1 MTEPGAVGASMY
13 ALVERLYP
21 ICRSLTGRGVRDTLH
36 VLAELLPLEIR
47 EVPSGT
53 PVFDWIVP
61 DEWNIRDAWIARVN
75 GERVVDFRACNL
87 HVVGYST
94 PIRKRVTIEE
104 LRRHLHT
111 LDGHPEW
118 IPYRTSYYERT
129 WGFCVSRRQY
139 DALVDPEYDVC
150 IDATLGPGALTYGE
164 VSIRGR
170 AAQEF
175 VFTAHV
181 CHPSMCNDNLSGIA
195 VAAFLARAV
204 AREPRRWSYR
214 FLFVPGTIGSLAW
227 LASHREA
234 LGAIQGGMSLVC
246 LGDASPLT
254 YKRSLAGRSLV
265 DRAAAHVLRHRQRGD
280 RVIDYSPFGYDERQ
294 FNAPGFRI
302 PVGSLMRARHGTFP
316 EYHTSADDLSFVS
329 GEQLADAL
337 AACLEIV
344 DILEGDAAYVNRAPY
359 GEPQLGRRGVYRS
372 LGGEPGL
379 GDATMAMLW
388 VLALSDGSCSLLEI
402 AERAGMPFRAIRT
415 AADVLRGAALLEPA
429 TPRPDDGAP

>member
-1 MTEPGAVGASMY
+1 MSGSDAVGAAMY

-21 ICRSLTGRGVRDTLH
+21 ICRSLTGAGVRETLR
-36 VLAELLPLEIR
+36 VLAELIPVDIC

-53 PVFDWIVP
+53 PVFDWTVP
-61 DEWNIRDAWIARVN
+61 DEWNIRDAWIARAN

-94 PIRKRVTIEE
+94 PIRKRMTVEE

-111 LDGHPEW
+111 TEGHPDW

-164 VSIRGR
+164 VWIRGASER
-170 AAQEF
+170 EF

-204 AREPRRWSYR
+204 AAREPRRWSYR

-227 LASHREA
+227 LARNREV
-234 LGAIQGGMSLVC
+234 LRRIQGGMSLVC

-254 YKRSLAGRSLV
+254 YKRSLAGTSLV
-265 DRAAAHVLRHRQRGD
+265 DRAAAHVLRHRKRGD
-280 RVIDYSPFGYDERQ
+280 TVVDYYPYGYDERQ
-294 FNAPGFRI
+294 FNAPGFRV
-302 PVGSLMRARHGTFP
+302 PLGSLMRARHGSFP

-329 GEQLADAL
+329 GEQLGDAL

-344 DILEGDAAYVNRAPY
+344 DILEGDAAYVNRSPY
-359 GEPQLGRRGVYRS
+359 GEPQLGRRGVYRT
-372 LGGEPGL
+372 LGGEPVV
-379 GDATMAMLW
+379 GDVTMAMLW
-388 VLALSDGSCSLLEI
+388 ALTLSDGSWSLLDI
-402 AERAGMPFRAIRT
+402 AERAGMPFQTIRRAV
-415 AADVLRGAALLEPA
+415 DVLRGVGLLEP
-429 TPRPDDGAP
+429 TGG

>member
-1 MTEPGAVGASMY
+1 MSGPGDTGAAMY
-13 ALVERLYP
+13 KLVERLYP
-21 ICRSLTGRGVRDTLH
+21 ICRSLTGDGVRETLRI
-36 VLAELLPLEIR
+36 LAGLVPLEIR

-53 PVFDWIVP
+53 PVFDWVVP
-61 DEWNIRDAWIARVN
+61 DEWNIRDAWIARVG
-75 GERVVDFRACNL
+75 GERVVEFRASNL

-94 PIRKRVTIEE
+94 PVRMRVPLEE

-111 LDGHPEW
+111 LDQHPDW
-118 IPYRTSYYERT
+118 IPYRTSYYERR

-150 IDATLGPGALTYGE
+150 IDATLGPGSLTYGE
-164 VSIRGR
+164 VAIRGESER
-170 AAQEF
+170 EF

-195 VAAFLARAV
+195 VAAFLARAL

-214 FLFVPGTIGSLAW
+214 VLFIPGTIGSLAW
-227 LASHREA
+227 MAGNRDK
-234 LGAIQGGMSLVC
+234 LGSILGGMSLVC

-254 YKRSLAGRSLV
+254 YKRSLAGTSLV
-265 DRAAAHVLRHRQRGD
+265 DRAAAHVLRHRQRADG
-280 RVIDYSPFGYDERQ
+280 VIDYVPFGYDERQ

-337 AACLEIV
+337 RACLDIV
-344 DILEGDAAYVNRAPY
+344 EVLEGDAAYVNQSPY

-372 LGGEPGL
+372 LGGEAAV
-379 GDATMAMLW
+379 GDVTMAMLW
-388 VLALSDGSCSLLEI
+388 VLALSDGSHSLLDI
-402 AERAGMPFRAIRT
+402 ADRAGLPFRT
-415 AADVLRGAALLEPA
+415 VKKAADILRRVALLEPDA
-429 TPRPDDGAP
+429 GGAGS